1 MSELRF
7 GNADDAILRIA
18 ASQHGLVARG
28 QLLEIGVSADSVDRR
43 LKRGWFRAMHR
54 GVYAVGPVLAP
65 RAREMA
71 AALACGSGAA
81 LSHRSAAG
89 LSRLLPEL
97 PDADVAVTV
106 GPGKHP
112 RPVGIHL
119 HRVRRLAATDV
130 TTIDGIPVTTVARTL
145 CDLGTCDEKIL
156 EQALAVALDQA
167 MTSPDE
173 LESMLHRH
181 RYRRGTARVR
191 ALLARDAGP
200 FLTRSEAELRF
211 LDLIRKAELPLPRVN
226 ARVENREVDFLWRA
240 ERMMVEIDGYAFHKG
255 REQFERDRGRDAK
268 LIAAGYRVM
277 RITWRQL
284 GREPEAILP

>member
-1 MSELRF
+1 MLDGQVSALQGAAERPKSRVADACPEIAGRGAQAAPISPRHRLNEPLADTSSGGPNPFDRIGDLAMGELRF
-7 GNADDAILRIA
+7 GNADDTILRIA
-18 ASQHGLVARG
+18 ASQHGLVARR

-89 LSRLLPEL
+89 LCRLLPDL

-106 GPGKHP
+106 APGKHP

-200 FLTRSEAELRF
+200 FLTRSEA
-211 LDLIRKAELPLPRVN
+211 DC
-226 ARVENREVDFLWRA
+226 
-240 ERMMVEIDGYAFHKG
+240 AFS
-255 REQFERDRGRDAK
+255 
-268 LIAAGYRVM
+268 I
-277 RITWRQL
+277 
-284 GREPEAILP
+284 